1 MVFQFAT
8 LCLNS
13 ESLLSYFRHM
23 GVDTVKTMSEYE
35 DGLSHLLWA
44 ISNRLLLLLFLVL
57 IILDTVPLHWQ
68 TG

>member
-1 MVFQFAT
+1 VAT
-8 LCLNS
+8 ARLDS
-13 ESLLSYFRHM
+13 ASLLSYCRDM
-23 GVDTVKTMSEYE
+23 GVDTVKIMFEYE
-35 DGLSHLLWA
+35 DGLSHILWA